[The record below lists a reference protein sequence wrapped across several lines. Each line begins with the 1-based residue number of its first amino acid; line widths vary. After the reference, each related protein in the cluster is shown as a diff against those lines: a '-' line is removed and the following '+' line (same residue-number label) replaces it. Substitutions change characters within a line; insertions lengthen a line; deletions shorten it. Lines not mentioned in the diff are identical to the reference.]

1 LIARLSELRKSS
13 LALKYGPQETVFAS
27 DTSGL
32 YIFKRSFENETVLV
46 GLNNSPEKWVGNLA
60 TGDTFA
66 EIDDWHGSCS
76 SRWDS
81 KSETLK
87 NIELDSYDYFIC
99 ILK

>member
-1 LIARLSELRKSS
+1 MRKS
-13 LALKYGPQETVFAS
+13 LPALKYGLQETVFAS
-27 DTSGL
+27 GTSGL
-32 YIFKRSFENETVLV
+32 YIFKRSFGNQTVLV

-60 TGDTFA
+60 IEDTFT
-66 EIDDWHGSCS
+66 EVNDWHGSCS